1 MLKNKNFL
9 HCGVHHTSSRK
20 DVSHTIYNNQ
30 TKQMQTS
37 CWHTEFVI
45 VFIKN
50 GIFVVAGTLSYV
62 SYTTVRYGT
71 DQTALKISTRSIT
84 GIFSRIQNN
93 HRNGYAISAIRVPT
107 LTSKK
112 IQDFSRTPRT
122 FFQDVVAA
130 QQYLNAKTNGS
141 YLLRIYNVEVQ

>member
-1 MLKNKNFL
+1 
-9 HCGVHHTSSRK
+9 
-20 DVSHTIYNNQ
+20 
-30 TKQMQTS
+30 
-37 CWHTEFVI
+37 

-112 IQDFSRTPRT
+112 SRTFPGPPEHFSRMLS
-122 FFQDVVAA
+122 QHS
-130 QQYLNAKTNGS
+130 N
-141 YLLRIYNVEVQ
+141 I